1 MNAQKTRIA
10 FMGTP
15 EFAAHILQALLQI
28 PYDVV
33 AVYTQPPRP
42 VGRGYKVTPS
52 PVQNVAEAHKIPVFT
67 PSSLKTEEAQTA
79 WKSLD
84 LDIAVVAAYGLILP
98 KAILEAP
105 RWGCVNV
112 HASLLPRWRGAAPI
126 QRALLSGDT
135 ETGVTIMKMD
145 EGLDTGDMLLMEKT
159 PISQTTTAAQL
170 HDALSHLGTEALL
183 KALPLYLSGNLQPIP
198 QPQIGITYAEKLSKE
213 EGELDW
219 TLPASLLERKIRA
232 LNPWPGTWFD
242 IGQDRIKVLEAQ
254 IVPLETRELPGTILD
269 NHLTIACGE
278 DALRPLLVQK
288 TGKSPLPIEE
298 FLRGYE
304 LPSTHLSHGPL

>member
-1 MNAQKTRIA
+1 MKVEKTRVA

-15 EFAAHILQALLQI
+15 EFAAHILESLLKNSYNI
-28 PYDVV
+28 V

-42 VGRGYKVTPS
+42 VGRGYQVTPS
-52 PVQNVAEAHKIPVFT
+52 PVQKIAQTHKIPVFT
-67 PSSLKTEEAQTA
+67 PSSLKTEEAQNQ

-126 QRALLSGDT
+126 QRAILSGDT

-145 EGLDTGDMLLMEKT
+145 EGLDTGDILLMKKT
-159 PISQTTTAAQL
+159 PISNTTTSSQL
-170 HDALSHLGTEALL
+170 HQVLSHLGADALL
-183 KALPLYLSGNLQPIP
+183 STLPSYLSEEIQPIP
-198 QPQIGITYAEKLSKE
+198 QPQQGITYAEKLSKT
-213 EGELDW
+213 EGWLDW
-219 TLPASLLERKIRA
+219 TLPASFLERKIRA
-232 LNPWPGTWFD
+232 LNPWPGTWFE
-242 IGQDRIKVLEAQ
+242 IGQDRIKVLEALV
-254 IVPLETRELPGTILD
+254 VPLTSPHLPGTIVD
-269 NHLTIACGE
+269 DQLTIACGE
-278 DALRPLLVQK
+278 QALRLLVVQK
-288 TGKSPLPIEE
+288 VGKSPLHVDD

-304 LPSTHLSHGPL
+304 LPSRHLSYASL